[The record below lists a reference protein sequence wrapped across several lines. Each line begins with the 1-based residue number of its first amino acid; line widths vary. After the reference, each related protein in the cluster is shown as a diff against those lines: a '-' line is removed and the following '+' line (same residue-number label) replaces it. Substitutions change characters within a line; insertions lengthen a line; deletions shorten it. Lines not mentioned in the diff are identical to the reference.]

1 MTEKHTGIDQHVA
14 LLQLSR
20 LYQRIT
26 FEAEQHLIVN
36 EWTDDRVYAIAQNL
50 CVHLI
55 DVYAGHIDPT
65 PIFP

>member
-50 CVHLI
+50 CVHLL
-55 DVYAGHIDPT
+55 VAMNVLELW
-65 PIFP
+65 